1 MQISVMKCPH
11 QCQVKPVRAGQAPLI
26 HEAEGEEDELER
38 RRRRVQV
45 LVVQEAEDLEEVRR
59 ERVQVLHNCLVN
71 ITEIHEPPTYLHKR
85 DV

>member
-45 LVVQEAEDLEEVRR
+45 LVVQEAEDPEEDQQR
-59 ERVQVLHNCLVN
+59 EESVLA
-71 ITEIHEPPTYLHKR
+71 LHTC
-85 DV
+85 